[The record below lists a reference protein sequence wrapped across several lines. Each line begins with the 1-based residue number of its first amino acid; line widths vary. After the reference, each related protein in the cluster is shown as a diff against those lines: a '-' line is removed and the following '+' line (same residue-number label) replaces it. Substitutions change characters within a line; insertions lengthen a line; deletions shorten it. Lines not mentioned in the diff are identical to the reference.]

1 MEHGKPYN
9 IQKLSGSITHHQRWE
24 NPHKNPNL
32 PETHDLI
39 HLHDHHSLPM
49 QLGALDD

>member
-1 MEHGKPYN
+1 MENLTTSKN
-9 IQKLSGSITHHQRWE
+9 FLDLSITHHQRWE